1 MRLMERMFGGAA
13 ARRAPVAAPRVA
25 PAVARAEPVLRASA
39 VPPPGATE
47 AGFGSMIAAGQSRV
61 RNLPP
66 VSPRTAERHA
76 TVFAC
81 GNVIAGDLFKV
92 PLLVWQR
99 NQDGSEAEVRDHPL
113 AYLLNVEAS
122 PGVPA
127 AVMRYWLVYAFAIR
141 GRSYAYAPRDG
152 SGELELVETIHP
164 DLVAERRT
172 GRDRFYHFTDGGE
185 VQRTVAARQM
195 VHLRYM
201 AEDGWTGRSPL
212 QVAAESVGLA
222 LAGQE
227 AAARAATGTHTRA
240 FVKIEEFFEDD
251 EAALRSAR
259 RIRAALT
266 DPEANGIPLIERGEI
281 KSLDLS
287 AADQELLASRKFD
300 REQIAAIYRVAPSK
314 LQMLEHGVKANGQQQ
329 AIDHKT
335 DCLLHWGGL
344 AAAFMAQTLL
354 TPAERQAG
362 LTLVHDWDALME
374 PTMVEAHNAIKV
386 AVGGPI
392 MTPNE
397 GRRLRGLPPVAGG
410 NVLYPPANMTAD
422 AGALSDAG
430 NGNEGGE

>member
-13 ARRAPVAAPRVA
+13 LRRAPVAA
-25 PAVARAEPVLRASA
+25 PAVARAEPVLRASSA
-39 VPPPGATE
+39 PPAGATE
-47 AGFGSMIAAGQSRV
+47 AGFSSLILGQSRV
-61 RNLPP
+61 KSLPP

-81 GNVIAGDLFKV
+81 GNVIAGDLMKV

-99 NQDGSEAEVRDHPL
+99 NRDGTEAAVEGHPL
-113 AYLLNVEAS
+113 TYLLNTEAS

-127 AVMRYWLVYAFAIR
+127 TAMRYALVYAFAIR

-152 SGELELVETIHP
+152 AGELELVEVLHP

-172 GRDRFYHFTDGGE
+172 GRDRFYSFTDGAE

-227 AAARAATGTHTRA
+227 AAARSASGTHMRA
-240 FVKIEEFFEDD
+240 FVKMDDYFEDE
-251 EAALRSAR
+251 EAATRSALR
-259 RIRAALT
+259 VRGQLN
-266 DPEANGIPLIERGEI
+266 DPDANGIPLLEKGEI

-300 REQIAAIYRVAPSK
+300 REQIAAIYRVTPSK
-314 LQMLEHGVKANGQQQ
+314 LQMLEFGVKANGQQQ

-354 TPAERQAG
+354 TPAERAAG
-362 LTLVHDWDALME
+362 MTLVHDWDALME

-397 GRRLRGLPPVAGG
+397 GRKMRGLPPVPGG

-422 AGALSDAG
+422 AGALAGAGDG
-430 NGNEGGE
+430 NGGNE